1 MALVLQGRP
10 TLLLLSALLL
20 TASGQGG
27 GLARG
32 TAGGPPSVSAVD
44 IWVWILPCCGAI
56 LRPTCG
62 MFTSVPGFHHALG
75 AKK

>member
-10 TLLLLSALLL
+10 TLLSLSALLL

-27 GLARG
+27 GLARW
-32 TAGGPPSVSAVD
+32 TAGGPPSLSAVD

-56 LRPTCG
+56 LLPPRTRG
-62 MFTSVPGFHHALG
+62 
-75 AKK
+75 KKVAAPNCDL